1 MVEDL
6 INGGSLRYA
15 IHQRLQ
21 EPSEGIRRWPQG
33 GFLDGNVFDLGRLI
47 PAMALPK
54 EHVEAVAE
62 DAANCVKAAAERL
75 ESGLPQKAHGLPQK
89 AQNEVGVLMRQ
100 QTLLSGLHTTA
111 LMWLNAMLVQQRLF
125 LQESPAVK
133 AGPLTT
139 CTDLSDQIRVWKDI
153 LAENW
158 RSIFKPAVQALELA
172 RQHSPAAA
180 QEAIRVLTQAVE
192 SIETAPLGMHMN
204 VGAELYPK
212 LSDDRKEAAAFYT
225 QSATAELLAALT
237 IRRRDLTADQW
248 AGDVFANH
256 RLADLACGTGT
267 LLRAGYR
274 RIEALHNHSNTQ
286 LGKDSKNGGGY
297 CMSRR
302 WSAVLLG
309 PT

>member
-1 MVEDL
+1 
-6 INGGSLRYA
+6 
-15 IHQRLQ
+15 
-21 EPSEGIRRWPQG
+21 
-33 GFLDGNVFDLGRLI
+33 
-47 PAMALPK
+47 MALPK

-62 DAANCVKAAAERL
+62 DAANCVKAAAERW
-75 ESGLPQKAHGLPQK
+75 ESGLPQK

-111 LMWLNAMLVQQRLF
+111 LMWLNAMIVQQRLF

-237 IRRRDLTADQW
+237 IRQRDLTADQ
-248 AGDVFANH
+248 
-256 RLADLACGTGT
+256 
-267 LLRAGYR
+267 
-274 RIEALHNHSNTQ
+274 
-286 LGKDSKNGGGY
+286 
-297 CMSRR
+297 
-302 WSAVLLG
+302 
-309 PT
+309 